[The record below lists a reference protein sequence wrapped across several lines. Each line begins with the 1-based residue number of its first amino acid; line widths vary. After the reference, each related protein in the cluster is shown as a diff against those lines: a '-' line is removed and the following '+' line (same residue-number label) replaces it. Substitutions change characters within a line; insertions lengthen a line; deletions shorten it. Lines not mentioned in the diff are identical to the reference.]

1 MRRELFH
8 VLNIGIIILFGLM
21 FCTVQSVL
29 FRTQLLSFI
38 SLDLVLL
45 LTLFIGFKRP
55 IIEGVLL
62 VVVIGHFAE
71 IHSGAPAGMLM
82 SCYLLCYAATV
93 LTREFF
99 LMESELSIILLGA
112 SGGVLWKISFLV
124 LAYFMDILPNV
135 WRASILFLPPY
146 LVALGLC
153 TRPLFSLI
161 LKIDRATG
169 VEEPSELGLY

>member
-8 VLNIGIIILFGLM
+8 SLNIGIIVLFGLL

-29 FRTQLLSFI
+29 FRTQFLSFL

-45 LTLFIGFKRP
+45 LVLFIGLKRP
-55 IIEGVLL
+55 IIEGTLL

-71 IHSGAPAGMLM
+71 VHSGAPAGMLM
-82 SCYLLCYAATV
+82 SCYLICYAATV

-99 LMESELSIILLGA
+99 LMESGFSIILLGA
-112 SGGVLWKISFLV
+112 SGGILWKVSFLI
-124 LAYFMDILPNV
+124 LAYLMDFLPNV
-135 WRASILFLPPY
+135 WKTSILYVPPY
-146 LVALGLC
+146 LVALGLF
-153 TRPLFSLI
+153 TRPLFSLM

-169 VEEPSELGLY
+169 IEEPSELGLY